1 MLKLE
6 HLAWSIP
13 GGESIIKDI
22 DLELGEGKL
31 VVVTGPNG
39 GGKTSLAKVIA
50 GVETLSGGR
59 IVFDGE
65 DITDMDVTQR
75 AKKGLAYAFQQ
86 PVRFKGL
93 TVRDMLE
100 LAAGKSLNEGELCA
114 LMGKVGLCASDQAH
128 RDRQR
133 TGPQGQAVHLR
144 RAGSRHRPV
153 ELRPAGGDL

>member
-39 GGKTSLAKVIA
+39 GGKTSLAKLIA

-59 IVFDGE
+59 IIFDGE

-93 TVRDMLE
+93 TVRDMLHCCSF
-100 LAAGKSLNEGELCA
+100 LDC
-114 LMGKVGLCASDQAH
+114 D
-128 RDRQR
+128 
-133 TGPQGQAVHLR
+133 VHFRCNAFLFEWC
-144 RAGSRHRPV
+144 H
-153 ELRPAGGDL
+153 

>member
-39 GGKTSLAKVIA
+39 GGKTSLAKLIA

-59 IVFDGE
+59 IIFDGE

-93 TVRDMLE
+93 TVRDML
-100 LAAGKSLNEGELCA
+100 
-114 LMGKVGLCASDQAH
+114 
-128 RDRQR
+128 
-133 TGPQGQAVHLR
+133 
-144 RAGSRHRPV
+144 
-153 ELRPAGGDL
+153 

>member
-39 GGKTSLAKVIA
+39 GGKTSLAKLIA

-59 IVFDGE
+59 IIFDGE
-65 DITDMDVTQR
+65 DITDMDVR
-75 AKKGLAYAFQQ
+75 ASWWWSPA
-86 PVRFKGL
+86 P
-93 TVRDMLE
+93 T
-100 LAAGKSLNEGELCA
+100 AAA
-114 LMGKVGLCASDQAH
+114 
-128 RDRQR
+128 
-133 TGPQGQAVHLR
+133 
-144 RAGSRHRPV
+144 
-153 ELRPAGGDL
+153 RPAWPS